1 MMSIERRM
9 AAKKRAKQAKAK
21 RTRKKIFAV
30 VGVLLLLAAIAG
42 ITYAVIINRIEKNAA
57 SDKYINADGTIDAK
71 AATHYVTVGDYKNI
85 SVNRDDYLPTESE
98 VQTQVDNLLLSNKDT
113 VKDAGTEIEADSTVA
128 LTYKVSVDG
137 TELEDYASEAASYS
151 LSSGK
156 FGTDFSDKIA
166 ELKVGD
172 LFDFNITF
180 ADDFSDENLAGK
192 TANFSGQVDSVDVV
206 PELTDEFVAEKLT
219 DYMGDTEYPKTVAG
233 LKDFVAN
240 NVYTQNLEN
249 YVDTWISDNTTVK
262 SYPFFYTKNLYY
274 VTDNMYK
281 NYVNQMNSMYGS
293 EVYASPVELLGLDSE
308 SAYKKKLKTDSKD
321 NAKYRLAYQAIFEME
336 GLPAITE
343 ADVRAYAEEQS
354 QDYDTMVQ
362 NYGYNYIAQSALREK
377 AFDKVMTYVK
387 PSGDET
393 KMWNDDPATADNAE
407 AAE

>member
-1 MMSIERRM
+1 MSIERRM

-219 DYMGDTEYPKTVAG
+219 DYMGETEYPKTVAG
-233 LKDFVAN
+233 LKDFIAN

>member
-1 MMSIERRM
+1 MSIERRM

-57 SDKYINADGTIDAK
+57 NDRYLNADGTIDAK

-98 VQTQVDNLLLSNKDT
+98 VQKQVDSLLLSNKDT
-113 VKDAGTEIEADSTVA
+113 VKDAGTAIEADSTVA

-137 TELEDYASEAASYS
+137 TELEDYASESASYS

-219 DYMGDTEYPKTVAG
+219 DYMGETEYPKTVAG

-321 NAKYRLAYQAIFEME
+321 NAKYRLAYQAIYEME

>member
-1 MMSIERRM
+1 MSIERRM

-57 SDKYINADGTIDAK
+57 NDRYLNADGTIDAK

-98 VQTQVDNLLLSNKDT
+98 VQKQVDNLLLSNKDT

-219 DYMGDTEYPKTVAG
+219 DYMGETEYPKTVAG